1 MIYINFETSNVP
13 AALQDLKAL
22 GFTYIAS
29 RAAPS
34 WNGREPETLIVA
46 SHDDIPDSHRG
57 VALYDFRRALRR
69 LSENHQQDCIAVLYA
84 DGTGE
89 CIGSQPVPFD
99 IKYFTKS

>member
-22 GFTYIAS
+22 GFTFIAS

-46 SHDDIPDSHRG
+46 SHGDIPDSYRG
-57 VALYDFRRALRR
+57 LVLYDFRRSVRR
-69 LSENHQQDCIAVLYA
+69 LAENHQQDCIAVLYA
-84 DGTGE
+84 DGYGE
-89 CIGSQPVPFD
+89 CVGSQPVPFD
-99 IKYFTKS
+99 INHFTKL